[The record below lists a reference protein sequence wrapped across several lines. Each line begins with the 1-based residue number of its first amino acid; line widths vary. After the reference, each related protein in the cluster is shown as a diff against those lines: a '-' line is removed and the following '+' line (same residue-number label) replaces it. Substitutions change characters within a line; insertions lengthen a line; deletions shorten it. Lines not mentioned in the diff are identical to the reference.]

1 MLDMLKV
8 WAPFIVLVVV
18 WIFFMQR
25 LRNGTPQQ
33 AMFVAKI
40 DEQTA
45 VHKDIAAA
53 LERIATAMEL
63 KNK

>member
-8 WAPFIVLVVV
+8 WAPFIVLIVV
-18 WIFFMQR
+18 WIFFMYR

-33 AMFVAKI
+33 SMFVAKI